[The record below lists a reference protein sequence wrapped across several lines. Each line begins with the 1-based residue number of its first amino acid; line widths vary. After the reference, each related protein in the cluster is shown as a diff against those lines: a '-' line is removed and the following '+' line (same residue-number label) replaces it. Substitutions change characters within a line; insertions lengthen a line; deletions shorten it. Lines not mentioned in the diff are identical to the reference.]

1 MSPKNKTYN
10 SELHTISAHC
20 KASPTTTDTC
30 ASSSCWSSGWR
41 LGSTWP
47 FPEQWVVRFSA
58 VFCCHLVAKKKKKNH
73 TDNRLLTFFFLSTI
87 QVSLLR
93 GILNVYRAFE
103 EPKDKSVFGHS
114 VRFSGLCTISKT
126 TTGLFL
132 RLFSMML
139 VIVIVKV
146 KNL

>member
-1 MSPKNKTYN
+1 M
-10 SELHTISAHC
+10 LVLWV
-20 KASPTTTDTC
+20 KARQYLALPR
-30 ASSSCWSSGWR
+30 AVGGEILSSVLLPSSG
-41 LGSTWP
+41 
-47 FPEQWVVRFSA
+47 
-58 VFCCHLVAKKKKKNH
+58 KKKKKKSHRQQVTNI
-73 TDNRLLTFFFLSTI
+73 FFLSTI

>member
-1 MSPKNKTYN
+1 M
-10 SELHTISAHC
+10 LVLWV
-20 KASPTTTDTC
+20 KARQYLALPR
-30 ASSSCWSSGWR
+30 AVGGEILSSVLLPSSG
-41 LGSTWP
+41 
-47 FPEQWVVRFSA
+47 
-58 VFCCHLVAKKKKKNH
+58 KKKKKNH

>member
-1 MSPKNKTYN
+1 M
-10 SELHTISAHC
+10 LVLWV
-20 KASPTTTDTC
+20 KARQYLALPR
-30 ASSSCWSSGWR
+30 AVGGEILSSVLLPSSG
-41 LGSTWP
+41 
-47 FPEQWVVRFSA
+47 
-58 VFCCHLVAKKKKKNH
+58 KKKKNH

>member
-1 MSPKNKTYN
+1 M
-10 SELHTISAHC
+10 LVLWV
-20 KASPTTTDTC
+20 KARQYLALPR
-30 ASSSCWSSGWR
+30 AVGGEILSSVLLPSSG
-41 LGSTWP
+41 
-47 FPEQWVVRFSA
+47 
-58 VFCCHLVAKKKKKNH
+58 KKKNH

-93 GILNVYRAFE
+93 RILNVYRAFE

>member
-1 MSPKNKTYN
+1 M
-10 SELHTISAHC
+10 LVLWV
-20 KASPTTTDTC
+20 KARQYLALPR
-30 ASSSCWSSGWR
+30 AVGGEILSSVLLPSSG
-41 LGSTWP
+41 
-47 FPEQWVVRFSA
+47 
-58 VFCCHLVAKKKKKNH
+58 KKKKKSHRQQVTNI
-73 TDNRLLTFFFLSTI
+73 FFLSTI

>member
-1 MSPKNKTYN
+1 M
-10 SELHTISAHC
+10 LVLWV
-20 KASPTTTDTC
+20 KARQYLALPRGVGGEIL
-30 ASSSCWSSGWR
+30 SSVLLPSSG
-41 LGSTWP
+41 
-47 FPEQWVVRFSA
+47 
-58 VFCCHLVAKKKKKNH
+58 KKKNH